1 MRAMA
6 IRTNRRRSPRGR
18 VRAPREPRAAEA
30 SYIRDLNTIWDIAA
44 TITFAAVQPL
54 LEVWPKAD
62 AISGDWIGN
71 GDGGY
76 DVETLAGRARI
87 YKEGRERYIEIAGE
101 VTRLH
106 RRSWISHAE
115 RVIRSTVSR
124 AQSGTLPATVEP
136 PPSATKASR
145 AMARMRARAT
155 EHEPPRPRVLSSPV
169 INHQLEWAGSRIAE
183 TLDRKDLAVVIGDH
197 ARRVDRFV
205 ANDLSRII
213 GIDLR
218 SRIPSIQGEIDQWV
232 NTNINLIES
241 GTHAPI
247 DGRRLKSVLGRVE
260 SMVHDAHASGLRVE
274 ELSGQ
279 LQRMGVG
286 KARANLIAR
295 DQILKL
301 NGQINRQ
308 RQLAAGITQYTWS
321 TSKDERVRDEHA
333 DLEGSVHDWNAPPPP
348 GHPGQDYQCRC
359 TAIPIMPGDDEYGK
373 IPTI

>member
-1 MRAMA
+1 M
-6 IRTNRRRSPRGR
+6 
-18 VRAPREPRAAEA
+18 
-30 SYIRDLNTIWDIAA
+30 AA
-44 TITFAAVQPL
+44 TIAFAAVGPL
-54 LEVWPKAD
+54 LEIWPKAD
-62 AISGDWIGN
+62 SISGDWIKN
-71 GDGGY
+71 EEGGY
-76 DVETLAGRARI
+76 DVKTLAGRARI
-87 YKEGRERYIEIAGE
+87 YKEGRERYIEINGE
-101 VTRLH
+101 VTRLR

-115 RVIRSTVSR
+115 RVIR
-124 AQSGTLPATVEP
+124 ATVERAQGRVPASTVDP
-136 PPSATKASR
+136 PPSATKASQ
-145 AMARMRARAT
+145 AMARMKARVT

-169 INHQLEWAGSRIAE
+169 INHQFEWAGSRIAE

-218 SRIPSIQGEIDQWV
+218 SRNPSIQGEIDQWV
-232 NTNINLIES
+232 NANINLIES

-247 DGRRLKSVLGRVE
+247 DGRRLKSVLGCVE
-260 SMVHDAHASGLRVE
+260 SMVHEAHASGLRVE

-333 DLEGSVHDWNAPPPP
+333 DLEGSVQSWDAPPPP

-359 TAIPIMPGDDEYGK
+359 TAIPIMPGNDEYGK